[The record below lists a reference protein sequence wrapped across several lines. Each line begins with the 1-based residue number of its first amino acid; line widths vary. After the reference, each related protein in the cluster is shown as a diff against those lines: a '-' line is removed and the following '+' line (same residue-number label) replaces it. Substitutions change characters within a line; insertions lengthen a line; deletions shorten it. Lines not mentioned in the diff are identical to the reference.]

1 MLLPLP
7 IFAYAVSPI
16 IFRLTTSYIGIE
28 MTYIC
33 ADWCQPFFGA
43 MGCTSAI
50 VFTCFGAA
58 YGTAKAGVGISAM
71 GVLRPDLIVKST
83 FSGAALLFECNAM
96 MYVLDQITYRF

>member
-1 MLLPLP
+1 
-7 IFAYAVSPI
+7 
-16 IFRLTTSYIGIE
+16 
-28 MTYIC
+28 
-33 ADWCQPFFGA
+33 

-83 FSGAALLFECNAM
+83 SIWQLPMMQLAM
-96 MYVLDQITYRF
+96 QGMYSKDGD

>member
-1 MLLPLP
+1 
-7 IFAYAVSPI
+7 
-16 IFRLTTSYIGIE
+16 
-28 MTYIC
+28 
-33 ADWCQPFFGA
+33 

-83 FSGAALLFECNAM
+83 PDGSTFLLRNIHR
-96 MYVLDQITYRF
+96 Y

>member
-1 MLLPLP
+1 MLTD
-7 IFAYAVSPI
+7 I
-16 IFRLTTSYIGIE
+16 R
-28 MTYIC
+28 
-33 ADWCQPFFGA
+33 QPFFGA

-83 FSGAALLFECNAM
+83 LSDTRIGSYGDRGTDSDLVQTSFQSLWLVSLLST
-96 MYVLDQITYRF
+96 V

>member
-1 MLLPLP
+1 MQ
-7 IFAYAVSPI
+7 
-16 IFRLTTSYIGIE
+16 
-28 MTYIC
+28 
-33 ADWCQPFFGA
+33 QPFFGA

-83 FSGAALLFECNAM
+83 FTSTQVQPSWMRHCSSRVM
-96 MYVLDQITYRF
+96 PSTTPY